1 VRPGAAAETGPGVN
15 LLGTWRRRLGRAAE
29 RGDPRLGILIGAAI
43 SLAVAAAFGARAPL
57 AQKAENAAL
66 DAAFRLRPPIRES
79 DRIVLVDMDDG
90 TFRDLR
96 WPLPREYF
104 AHAILALDRL
114 GARRIALDVEFKM
127 AVPRPGEFDE
137 ETGESV
143 LNPSDRALR
152 FAIARSG
159 KVLLAYHFELT
170 DPLSP
175 AARERFPRVLE
186 LLAKDFA
193 AEPGQIAQA
202 AGLPEEE
209 LQDEMVALRH
219 EAALELVG
227 GFLAERPEATFADVR
242 ARFLPR
248 YDARLHRAEL
258 KRLQYAYGHARARA
272 RLAKISP
279 FVRIEGLPARLAPV
293 HGVVPPAW
301 AFLEAARGAGL
312 VNAAPDPDGTMRR
325 PWTHLVQGARAYP
338 YLGLES
344 ALHLLADEKG
354 PVEATLRPWK
364 LDLRCGDWAF
374 SLPLD
379 EEGRLL
385 VDWAGNRHRRRGR
398 EAQELPFTH
407 VPFLVV
413 LSYYEARY
421 ESLDATVRRTLAQLD
436 DAARVALGGDE
447 YVRLSDRLRKA
458 LAGKEDLAPEE
469 ARAIEARMDEIRRGM
484 IREFEAEV
492 GRIEASLA
500 GIASPRIRERSEQAL
515 AGWRTQLAALKEAD
529 DLEKKLRP
537 LVEGRLCLI
546 GSASTAS
553 GDLHPTPLGEST
565 PGMDVLANVANMVLT
580 RQALGRAPRGVEFAY
595 VLGVGLAA
603 TLAVT
608 YGSSVASAAALAALA
623 ALIVGLGAFAL
634 AGAALFLPM
643 AGPLSAA
650 AFAFAGTT
658 AYKELVAQRSR
669 RKLQRELEKNTSAE
683 LVTILLEHPELL
695 ARPRKMEGTFF
706 FSDIRSFTSISERMA
721 PEVLVPFVNRYL
733 DRMTRAL
740 KGRKAYVDKY
750 LGDGI
755 MALFGIPV
763 PSPEHAAEACRAALE
778 CRALLG
784 PLNEELAREGL
795 PQISSRIGI
804 HSGEAIAGYVG
815 AADRSDYTVLGDAVN
830 LAARLE
836 GVNKEFGTSILVSDA
851 TRERSGARFRVR
863 DLGHVRVVG
872 KREPVGIY
880 ELLAAAGEPLPFDE
894 AALAEYEA
902 ALALFRGRRWA
913 EALEGFRRALARRPG
928 DGPSHF
934 YAERARSFLAA
945 PPPEEWDGVF
955 DLTSK

>member
-1 VRPGAAAETGPGVN
+1 MS
-15 LLGTWRRRLGRAAE
+15 LLGTWRRRLARAAE
-29 RGDPRLGILIGAAI
+29 RGDPRPGILVGAAI

-57 AQKAENAAL
+57 AQRAENAAL
-66 DAAFRLRPPIRES
+66 DAAFRLRSPIRES

-96 WPLPREYF
+96 WPLPRDYF
-104 AHAILALDRL
+104 AHAIVALDRL

-137 ETGESV
+137 ETGEPLLS
-143 LNPSDRALR
+143 PSDRALR

-159 KVLLAYHFELT
+159 KVLLAYHFELA

-175 AARERFPRVLE
+175 AVRERFPRVLE
-186 LLAKDFA
+186 LLGRDFA
-193 AEPGQIAQA
+193 AEPAEVARA
-202 AGLPEEE
+202 AGLSEEE
-209 LQDEMVALRH
+209 LRDEMVALRH

-227 GFLAERPEATFADVR
+227 GFLAERPAATFADVR

-248 YDARLHRAEL
+248 YDPRLHRAEL
-258 KRLQYAYGHARARA
+258 KRLQYAFGHARARR
-272 RLAKISP
+272 RLAERSP
-279 FVRIEGLPARLAPV
+279 FVRVEGLSPRHPAA
-293 HGVVPPAW
+293 HGVVPPGL
-301 AFLEAARGAGL
+301 AFLEAARGAGC

-325 PWTHLVQGARAYP
+325 PWTHLVHGARAYP
-338 YLGLES
+338 YLGLQC
-344 ALHLLADEKG
+344 ALDLLAEEGG
-354 PVEATLRPWK
+354 PVEATLRPRE
-364 LDLRCGDWAF
+364 LALRRGDWAF

-379 EEGRLL
+379 EEGRVL
-385 VDWAGNRHRRRGR
+385 VNWAGNRHRRRGR
-398 EAQELPFTH
+398 DARDLPFAH
-407 VPFLVV
+407 VPFLLV

-436 DAARVALGGDE
+436 DAVRAALGGDE
-447 YVRLSDRLRKA
+447 YVRLSDRLRGA
-458 LAGKEDLAPEE
+458 LAGREDLSPQE
-469 ARAIEARMDEIRRGM
+469 ARAAEARMDEIRRGM
-484 IREFEAEV
+484 IREFEAEI
-492 GRIEASLA
+492 GRIEASLP
-500 GIASPRIRERSEQAL
+500 GISSPRIRERSEQAL
-515 AGWRTQLAALKEAD
+515 GRWREQVAGLKEAD
-529 DLEKKLRP
+529 ALEERLRRI
-537 LVEGRLCLI
+537 VEGRVCLI
-546 GSASTAS
+546 GSASTAG
-553 GDLHPTPLGEST
+553 GDLHPTPLGEAT

-580 RQALGRAPRGVEFAY
+580 RQALRRAPQGAEFAY
-595 VLGVGLAA
+595 VLGAGLAA

-608 YGSSVASAAALAALA
+608 YGGSAASAAALAGVAALA
-623 ALIVGLGAFAL
+623 AGLAAFL
-634 AGAALFLPM
+634 LEAAAFLLPV

-669 RKLQRELEKNTSAE
+669 RKLQRELERNTSAE
-683 LVTILLEHPELL
+683 LVAILLEHPELL

-755 MALFGIPV
+755 MATFGIPV
-763 PSPEHAAEACRAALE
+763 PSAEHAAEACRAALE
-778 CRALLG
+778 CQALLG

-795 PQISSRIGI
+795 PRIASRIGI

-836 GVNKEFGTSILVSDA
+836 GVNKEYGTSILISEA
-851 TRERSGARFRVR
+851 TRDRVRGRFRTR
-863 DLGHVRVVG
+863 ELGRVRVVG
-872 KREPVGIY
+872 KREAVGIF
-880 ELLAAAGEPLPFDE
+880 ELLAAEGEPLPFDG
-894 AALAEYEA
+894 AVLAEYEA
-902 ALALFRGRRWA
+902 ALALFRERRWA
-913 EALEGFRRALARRPG
+913 DALAGFERVLARRPG
-928 DGPSHF
+928 DGPSAWH
-934 YAERARSFLAA
+934 AERARAFLAA
-945 PPPEEWDGVF
+945 PPPPGWDGVV

>member
-1 VRPGAAAETGPGVN
+1 MNPLGV
-15 LLGTWRRRLGRAAE
+15 WRRQVSRAAE
-29 RGDPRLGILIGAAI
+29 RGDPRPGILIGAAI
-43 SLAVAAAFGARAPL
+43 SLAVAGAFGARAPL

-104 AHAILALDRL
+104 AQAILALDRL

-143 LNPSDRALR
+143 LTPSDRALR
-152 FAIARSG
+152 FAIAASG

-175 AARERFPRVLE
+175 PVRERFARVLE
-186 LLAKDFA
+186 LLARNFA
-193 AEPGQIAQA
+193 AEPGEVARA
-202 AGLPEEE
+202 AGLSEQE
-209 LQDEMVALRH
+209 LEDEMVALRH
-219 EAALELVG
+219 EAALELVN
-227 GFLAERPEATFADVR
+227 GFLAERPGASFAEVR
-242 ARFLPR
+242 ARFLPG
-248 YDARLHRAEL
+248 YDSRLHRAEL
-258 KRLQYAYGHARARA
+258 KRLQYAYGHARARR
-272 RLAKISP
+272 RLAEISP
-279 FVRIEGLPARLAPV
+279 FVRVEGLPDRLVPV

-312 VNAAPDPDGTMRR
+312 VNAAPDSDGTMRR
-325 PWTHLVQGARAYP
+325 PWTHLVHGARAYP

-344 ALHLLADEKG
+344 ALHLLSDGKG
-354 PVEATLRPWK
+354 PVEATLRPRE
-364 LDLRCGDWAF
+364 LTLRCGDWAF

-385 VDWAGNRHRRRGR
+385 VNWAGNRHRRRGR
-398 EAQELPFTH
+398 DARELPFAH
-407 VPFLVV
+407 VPFLLV

-436 DAARVALGGDE
+436 DAARASLGGDE
-447 YVRLSDRLRKA
+447 YLRLSDRLRTA
-458 LAGKEDLAPEE
+458 LAGREDLAPQE
-469 ARAIEARMDEIRRGM
+469 ARAIEARMDEIRRGI
-484 IREFEAEV
+484 IREFEAEI

-500 GIASPRIRERSEQAL
+500 GISSPRIRERSEQAL
-515 AGWRTQLAALKEAD
+515 AGWRAQVAGLKDAD
-529 DLEKKLRP
+529 VLEKKLRP
-537 LVEGRLCLI
+537 LIEGRVCLI

-580 RQALGRAPRGVEFAY
+580 RQALGRVSRGVEFAY
-595 VLGVGLAA
+595 VLGAGVAA

-608 YGSSVASAAALAALA
+608 YGSSVASAAALGGLA

-634 AGAALFLPM
+634 TGTALVLPM

-763 PSPEHAAEACRAALE
+763 PSPQHAEEACRAALE

-795 PQISSRIGI
+795 PRISSRIGI

-836 GVNKEFGTSILVSDA
+836 GVNKEYGTSILISEA
-851 TRERSGARFRVR
+851 TRERSGGRFRTR
-863 DLGHVRVVG
+863 DLGRVRVVG
-872 KREPVGIY
+872 KREAVAIY
-880 ELLAAAGEPLPFDE
+880 ELLAEAGEPLPFDE
-894 AALAEYEA
+894 TALIEYEA
-902 ALALFRGRRWA
+902 ALALFRARRWS
-913 EALEGFRRALARRPG
+913 EALEGFRRALARMPE
-928 DGPSHF
+928 DGPSRF
-934 YAERARSFLAA
+934 YAERAGLFRST
-945 PPPEEWDGVF
+945 PPPEDWDGVF